1 MCDNMNLKKFYKTI
15 DDIVLYPGS
24 VKELNDRERK
34 KNSGKTF
41 EEIPLNHGK
50 KYIEGIVLPEMSS
63 VKETVTTVIKVTS
76 PKNEEYAEIIHM
88 LSEIYSGVTG
98 LDLRIK
104 AKKLK
109 ADGFVHLQYVGQ
121 SSLNLRDSKFG
132 EIVLAQYI
140 GVPVRLIQ

>member
-88 LSEIYSGVTG
+88 LSEIYSGITG